1 MDNKIEQTNSA
12 ASSESFL
19 LENMWPFPP
28 LPVDNVEKR
37 DPLPWYNI
45 NRTRDTRWAAPPFNI
60 VKGERGQGKHII
72 ELLFDFI
79 VHLLSKCCLVG

>member
-19 LENMWPFPP
+19 LENMWPFPLSP
-28 LPVDNVEKR
+28 LTMLKR
-37 DPLPWYNI
+37 GTPLPWYNI